1 MKVVIH
7 ESAARD
13 LDEIIDWISQDNP
26 RAAARVAD
34 RIRVKIERLAALGL
48 PNIGRPGLLEGTREL
63 LEPPYI
69 IVYAVDQPNQL
80 IDVLAIVHRAR
91 DREI

>member
-13 LDEIIDWISQDNP
+13 LDEIIDWISRDNP
-26 RAAARVAD
+26 GAAARVAN
-34 RIRVKIERLAALGL
+34 RIRAKIERLAVLGL

-63 LEPPYI
+63 VEAPYV

-80 IDVLAIVHRAR
+80 IDVLAILHGAKN
-91 DREI
+91 REI

>member
-13 LDEIIDWISQDNP
+13 LDEIIDWISRDNP
-26 RAAARVAD
+26 GAAARVAN
-34 RIRVKIERLAALGL
+34 RIKTKIERLADLGL

-63 LEPPYI
+63 VEAPYI
-69 IVYAVDQPNQL
+69 IVYTVDQPNQL
-80 IDVLAIVHRAR
+80 IDILAILHGAKN
-91 DREI
+91 REI

>member
-1 MKVVIH
+1 MKIVIH

-13 LDEIIDWISQDNP
+13 LDEIIDWISQDSP
-26 RAAARVAD
+26 SAAARVAD
-34 RIRVKIERLAALGL
+34 RIRAKIERLADTGL

-63 LEPPYI
+63 VEAPYV
-69 IVYAVDQPNQL
+69 IVYAVDQPNEL
-80 IDVLAIVHRAR
+80 IDVLAILHGAR

>member
-26 RAAARVAD
+26 KAAARVAD
-34 RIRVKIERLAALGL
+34 RIRTKIERLADTGL

-63 LEPPYI
+63 VEAPYV
-69 IVYAVDQPNQL
+69 IVYAVDQPNAL
-80 IDVLAIVHRAR
+80 IDVLAILHGAR

>member
-13 LDEIIDWISQDNP
+13 LDEIIDWIARDNP
-26 RAAARVAD
+26 GAAARVAS
-34 RIRVKIERLAALGL
+34 RIKTKIERLAVLGL

-63 LEPPYI
+63 AEAPYV
-69 IVYAVDQPNQL
+69 IVYTVD
-80 IDVLAIVHRAR
+80 
-91 DREI
+91 

>member
-26 RAAARVAD
+26 RAATRLAD
-34 RIRVKIERLAALGL
+34 RIRTKIERLAVTGL
-48 PNIGRPGLLEGTREL
+48 SHIGRPGLLEGTREL
-63 LEPPYI
+63 VEAPYV
-69 IVYAVDQPNQL
+69 IVYTIDQPNQL
-80 IDVLAIVHRAR
+80 IDVLAVLHGAR
-91 DREI
+91 NREI

>member
-13 LDEIIDWISQDNP
+13 LDEIIDWMSQDNP
-26 RAAARVAD
+26 HAAARVAD
-34 RIRVKIERLAALGL
+34 RIRAKIERLADLGL

-63 LEPPYI
+63 GEAPTSSSTRSI
-69 IVYAVDQPNQL
+69 TQIS
-80 IDVLAIVHRAR
+80 
-91 DREI
+91 